1 MSIKCWRRLA
11 GCIAIS
17 CALRAAAPDYRIGTA
32 ETDRV
37 KAVVLEDR
45 QGNVA
50 IVADARFAITLSTAD
65 WIAAQLLRAYPLS
78 RAGILLHST
87 GAGAPAANEAITAI
101 AAALG
106 DLRPAKVSFD
116 GSRISVT
123 STEGECRAVFF
134 PLAFTGCSGG
144 EPVRGSIRSAFQ
156 VVEPEHGLEHRGEV
170 PPAYPIQVIAF
181 GRQATVLALGGDAPP
196 ARFAAR
202 GLIVVNHCNDAAP
215 LPAGLSVT
223 AAIRQLLARIGR

>member
-17 CALRAAAPDYRIGTA
+17 CVLRAAAPDYHIGTA

-37 KAVVLEDR
+37 RAVVLEDR

-50 IVADARFAITLSTAD
+50 IVADARFTIAFSTAD
-65 WIAAQLLRAYPLS
+65 LIAAQLLRAYPLN

-87 GAGAPAANEAITAI
+87 EAGAPAPNAAITAI

-123 STEGECRAVFF
+123 STEGECRAAFF

-144 EPVRGSIRSAFQ
+144 EAVRGAIRSAFQ
-156 VVEPEHGLEHRGEV
+156 VVEPEHGLEHRGEA

-181 GRQATVLALGGDAPP
+181 GRQPAILALGGDAPTAP
-196 ARFAAR
+196 FTAR
-202 GLIVVNHCNDAAP
+202 GVIVVNHCNDAVP
-215 LPAGLSVT
+215 FPAGLPVT
-223 AAIRQLLARIGR
+223 AAIKQLLARVGR